1 MFLNQTEPVEFVED
15 KLMLETNRFRTFVG
29 IEFTRNRQNL
39 RFCLSLLAC
48 VDSETVWFA
57 TDFVAQ
63 EPRERKVCVFGVRRP
78 LRVVRQEKRETCTV
92 TFVFVWVYFVNV

>member
-1 MFLNQTEPVEFVED
+1 MYY
-15 KLMLETNRFRTFVG
+15 G
-29 IEFTRNRQNL
+29 
-39 RFCLSLLAC
+39 
-48 VDSETVWFA
+48 TVRFA